1 MNSFYKNKSIT
12 DYFKLI
18 ILLIMFLFGLVF
30 KASTR
35 DFILLVVLVLIEFA
49 FKIGFKYI
57 NSISYT
63 ISNKFYKNLLK
74 MLNIINLEFD
84 FLFVYLFFDSI
95 FEFNIKFFVGIIFCI
110 LLVSIFIF
118 SFFISL
124 NLKYE
129 VLIFRM
135 PNESDRES
143 ILEIYLEGAEALK
156 NDGVD
161 QWQGQYVPS
170 FKDIDEHLG
179 IDLYVL
185 EYHRKIVS
193 TVCLVEGIDEDYES
207 INGKWN
213 TSIPYIS
220 IHKVA
225 TSNKY
230 KKQSFAKKMMSYIEN
245 LAKRKRMDLRIDT
258 HKDNK
263 KMRNF
268 IISCGYKYTGEVVLQ
283 GELERLAYDKKVV
296 YV

>member
-12 DYFKLI
+12 DYFKFI
-18 ILLIMFLFGLVF
+18 FLLIMFLFGLVF
-30 KASTR
+30 KASTG
-35 DFILLVVLVLIEFA
+35 DYILLVVLVLIEFA

-63 ISNKFYKNLLK
+63 ISNKFYKSIVK
-74 MLNIINLEFD
+74 MLDVINFEFD
-84 FLFVYLFFDSI
+84 FLFIYLFFDSI
-95 FEFNIKFFVGIIFCI
+95 FKFNIKYLVGIIFSI
-110 LLVSIFIF
+110 LVMSIIFF
-118 SFFISL
+118 SFFVSL

-129 VLIFRM
+129 VLTFRM
-135 PNESDRES
+135 ANELDRES
-143 ILEIYLEGAEALK
+143 ILEIYLEGSNALK
-156 NDGVD
+156 EDGVD
-161 QWQGQYVPS
+161 QWQGKYVPS
-170 FKDIDEHLG
+170 FKDIDKHLG

-185 EYHRKIVS
+185 EYHKRVVS
-193 TVCLVEGIDEDYES
+193 TACLVEGIDEDYEN

-230 KKQSFAKKMMSYIEN
+230 KKQSFAKKMMCYVEN
-245 LAKRKRMDLRIDT
+245 FAKRKKMDLRIDT

-268 IISCGYKYTGEVVLQ
+268 ILSCGYEYTGELILN
-283 GELERLAYDKKVV
+283 GELERLGYDKKVV
-296 YV
+296 

>member
-1 MNSFYKNKSIT
+1 MNSFYKNKNIT
-12 DYFKLI
+12 DYVKLI
-18 ILLIMFLFGLVF
+18 LLGIMFLLSFVF
-30 KASTR
+30 KASTG
-35 DFILLVVLVLIEFA
+35 DYILLIVLILIEFA

-63 ISNKFYKNLLK
+63 ISNKFYKNILN
-74 MLNIINLEFD
+74 MLNIINFEFE
-84 FLFVYLFFDSI
+84 FLFIYIFFDSI
-95 FEFNIKFFVGIIFCI
+95 FEFNIKYLVGIIFGI
-110 LLVSIFIF
+110 LVMSIIF
-118 SFFISL
+118 FSLFVSL

-129 VLIFRM
+129 VLTFRM
-135 PNESDRES
+135 ANESDRES

-156 NDGVD
+156 TDGVD
-161 QWQGQYVPS
+161 QWQGHYVPS

-193 TVCLVEGIDEDYES
+193 TACLIEGIDEDYEN
-207 INGKWN
+207 IKGKWN

-220 IHKVA
+220 IHKIA

-283 GELERLAYDKKVV
+283 GELERLAYDKVIVK
-296 YV
+296 

>member
-12 DYFKLI
+12 DYVKLI
-18 ILLIMFLFGLVF
+18 LLVIMFLFGFVF

-35 DFILLVVLVLIEFA
+35 DFVLLVVLVLIEFA

-63 ISNKFYKNLLK
+63 ISNKFYKNILK
-74 MLNIINLEFD
+74 MLNIINFEFD

-95 FEFNIKFFVGIIFCI
+95 FKFNIKYLTGIIFGVLAISII
-110 LLVSIFIF
+110 LF

-129 VLIFRM
+129 VLTFRM
-135 PNESDRES
+135 ANELDRES
-143 ILEIYLEGAEALK
+143 ILNIYLEGANALK
-156 NDGVD
+156 EDGVD

-170 FKDIDEHLG
+170 FKDVDEHLG
-179 IDLYVL
+179 VDLYVL
-185 EYHRKIVS
+185 EYHKRIVS
-193 TVCLVEGIDEDYES
+193 TACLVEGIDEDYEN

-230 KKQSFAKKMMSYIEN
+230 KKQSFAKKMMCYVEN
-245 LAKRKRMDLRIDT
+245 FAKRKKMDLRIDT

-268 IISCGYKYTGEVVLQ
+268 ILSCGYEYTGELILN
-283 GELERLAYDKKVV
+283 GELERLGYDKKVV
-296 YV
+296 

>member
-1 MNSFYKNKSIT
+1 MNSFYKNKNIT
-12 DYFKLI
+12 DYVKLI
-18 ILLIMFLFGLVF
+18 LLGIMFLLSFVF
-30 KASTR
+30 KASTG
-35 DFILLVVLVLIEFA
+35 DYILLIVLILIEFA

-63 ISNKFYKNLLK
+63 ISNKFYKNLLN
-74 MLNIINLEFD
+74 MLNIINFEFE
-84 FLFVYLFFDSI
+84 FLFIYIFFDSI
-95 FEFNIKFFVGIIFCI
+95 FEFNIKYLVGIIFGI
-110 LLVSIFIF
+110 LVISIIFF

-129 VLIFRM
+129 VLTFRM
-135 PNESDRES
+135 ANELDRES

-156 NDGVD
+156 TDGVD

-193 TVCLVEGIDEDYES
+193 TVCLVEGIDEDYEN
-207 INGKWN
+207 IKGKWN

-268 IISCGYKYTGEVVLQ
+268 IISCGYKYTGEVILQ
-283 GELERLAYDKKVV
+283 GELERLAYDKKVL
-296 YV
+296 

>member
-1 MNSFYKNKSIT
+1 MNSFYKNKNIT
-12 DYFKLI
+12 DYVKLI
-18 ILLIMFLFGLVF
+18 LLGIMFLLSFVF
-30 KASTR
+30 KASTG
-35 DFILLVVLVLIEFA
+35 DYILLFVLLLIEFA

-63 ISNKFYKNLLK
+63 ISNKFYKNILK
-74 MLNIINLEFD
+74 MLNIINFEFN

-95 FEFNIKFFVGIIFCI
+95 FKLNIKYLTGIVFGVLAISII
-110 LLVSIFIF
+110 LF

-129 VLIFRM
+129 VLTFRM
-135 PNESDRES
+135 ANESDRES
-143 ILEIYLEGAEALK
+143 ILEIYLEGAESLK

-170 FKDIDEHLG
+170 FKDIDEHLE

-185 EYHRKIVS
+185 EYHKRVVS
-193 TVCLVEGIDEDYES
+193 TACLVEGIDEDYEN
-207 INGKWN
+207 IDGKWN

-245 LAKRKRMDLRIDT
+245 FAKRKRMDLRIDT

-268 IISCGYKYTGEVVLQ
+268 IMSCGYKYTGEVILQ
-283 GELERLAYDKKVV
+283 GDLERLAYDKKVL
-296 YV
+296 

>member
-12 DYFKLI
+12 DNFKLI

-35 DFILLVVLVLIEFA
+35 DFVLLVVLVLIEFA

-63 ISNKFYKNLLK
+63 ISNNFYKNILK
-74 MLNIINLEFD
+74 LLNILNFEFD

-95 FEFNIKFFVGIIFCI
+95 IKFNIKYLVGIIFSI
-110 LLVSIFIF
+110 LVMSIIFF

-129 VLIFRM
+129 VLTFRM
-135 PNESDRES
+135 ANESDRES

-170 FKDIDEHLG
+170 FKDVDEHLG
-179 IDLYVL
+179 VDLYVL
-185 EYHRKIVS
+185 EYHKRIVS
-193 TVCLVEGIDEDYES
+193 TACLVEGIDEDYENIS
-207 INGKWN
+207 GKWN
-213 TSIPYIS
+213 TSLPYIS

-225 TSNKY
+225 TSNEY
-230 KKQSFAKKMMSYIEN
+230 KKQSFGRKMMSYIEN
-245 LAKRKRMDLRIDT
+245 LAKRKRMNLRIDT

-268 IISCGYKYTGEVVLQ
+268 IISCGYKYTGEVILQ
-283 GELERLAYDKKVV
+283 GELERLGYDKKVL
-296 YV
+296 

>member
-12 DYFKLI
+12 DYVKLI
-18 ILLIMFLFGLVF
+18 LLGIMFLLSFVF
-30 KASTR
+30 KASTG
-35 DFILLVVLVLIEFA
+35 DYILLIVLILIEFA
-49 FKIGFKYI
+49 FKIGFNYI

-63 ISNKFYKNLLK
+63 ISNKFYKNILK
-74 MLNIINLEFD
+74 MLNIINLEFES
-84 FLFVYLFFDSI
+84 LFIYIFFDSI
-95 FEFNIKFFVGIIFCI
+95 FEFNIKYLVGIIFGI
-110 LLVSIFIF
+110 LVMSIIFF
-118 SFFISL
+118 SFFVSL

-129 VLIFRM
+129 VLTFRM
-135 PNESDRES
+135 ANESDRES
-143 ILEIYLEGAEALK
+143 ILEIYLEGAESLK

-185 EYHRKIVS
+185 EYHKRVVS
-193 TVCLVEGIDEDYES
+193 TACLVEGIDEDYEN
-207 INGKWN
+207 IDGKWN

-268 IISCGYKYTGEVVLQ
+268 IMSCGYKYAGEVILQ
-283 GELERLAYDKKVV
+283 GELERLAYDKKVL
-296 YV
+296 

>member
-12 DYFKLI
+12 DYFKFI
-18 ILLIMFLFGLVF
+18 FLLIMFLFGLVF
-30 KASTR
+30 KASTG
-35 DFILLVVLVLIEFA
+35 DYILLVVLVLIEFA

-63 ISNKFYKNLLK
+63 ISNKFYKKILK
-74 MLNIINLEFD
+74 MLNIINFEFD

-95 FEFNIKFFVGIIFCI
+95 IKFNIKYLVGIIFSI
-110 LLVSIFIF
+110 LVMSIIFF
-118 SFFISL
+118 SFFVSL

-129 VLIFRM
+129 VLTFRM
-135 PNESDRES
+135 ANESDRES
-143 ILEIYLEGAEALK
+143 ILEIYLEGAESLK
-156 NDGVD
+156 NDRVD

-185 EYHRKIVS
+185 EYHKRVVS
-193 TVCLVEGIDEDYES
+193 TACLVEGIDEDYEN
-207 INGKWN
+207 IDGKWN

-245 LAKRKRMDLRIDT
+245 FAKRKRMDLRIDT

-268 IISCGYKYTGEVVLQ
+268 IMSCGYKYTGEVILQ
-283 GELERLAYDKKVV
+283 GDLERLAYDKKVL
-296 YV
+296 

>member
-1 MNSFYKNKSIT
+1 MNSFYKNKNIT
-12 DYFKLI
+12 DYVKLT
-18 ILLIMFLFGLVF
+18 ILVIMFLLGFVF
-30 KASTR
+30 KASTGNY
-35 DFILLVVLVLIEFA
+35 ILLIVLMLIEFA
-49 FKIGFKYI
+49 FKIGVKYI

-63 ISNKFYKNLLK
+63 ISNKFYKNILK
-74 MLNIINLEFD
+74 MLSIINLEFD
-84 FLFVYLFFDSI
+84 FLYGYMFFDSI

-110 LLVSIFIF
+110 LVISIIFF

-129 VLIFRM
+129 VLKFRM
-135 PNESDRES
+135 ANESDRES
-143 ILEIYLEGAEALK
+143 ILEIYLDGAEALK
-156 NDGVD
+156 ADGVN
-161 QWQGQYVPS
+161 QWQGQYIPS
-170 FKDIDEHLG
+170 FKDIDKHLG

-185 EYHRKIVS
+185 EYHRRVVS
-193 TVCLVEGIDEDYES
+193 TACLVEGIDEDYES

-230 KKQSFAKKMMSYIEN
+230 KKQSFGRKMMRYVEN
-245 LAKRKRMDLRIDT
+245 FAKRKRMDLRIDT

-268 IISCGYKYTGEVVLQ
+268 IISCGYKYTGEVILQ
-283 GELERLAYDKKVV
+283 GELERLAYDKKVL
-296 YV
+296 

>member
-1 MNSFYKNKSIT
+1 MNSFYKNKNIT
-12 DYFKLI
+12 DYVKLI
-18 ILLIMFLFGLVF
+18 LLGIMFLLSFVF
-30 KASTR
+30 KASTG
-35 DFILLVVLVLIEFA
+35 DYILLIVLILIEFA
-49 FKIGFKYI
+49 FKIGFNYI

-74 MLNIINLEFD
+74 MLNIINLEFES
-84 FLFVYLFFDSI
+84 LFIYIFFNSI

-135 PNESDRES
+135 ANESDRES
-143 ILEIYLEGAEALK
+143 ILEIYLEGSNTLK
-156 NDGVD
+156 EDGVD
-161 QWQGQYVPS
+161 QWQGKYVPS

-185 EYHRKIVS
+185 EYHKRVVS
-193 TVCLVEGIDEDYES
+193 TACLVEGIDEDYEN
-207 INGKWN
+207 IDGKWN

-283 GELERLAYDKKVV
+283 GELERLAYDKNVL
-296 YV
+296 

>member
-1 MNSFYKNKSIT
+1 MNSFYKNKNIT
-12 DYFKLI
+12 DYVKLI
-18 ILLIMFLFGLVF
+18 LLGIMFLLSFVFKTSTGDYILLI
-30 KASTR
+30 
-35 DFILLVVLVLIEFA
+35 VLILIEFA
-49 FKIGFKYI
+49 FKIGFNYI

-95 FEFNIKFFVGIIFCI
+95 IKFNIKYLVGIIFGI
-110 LLVSIFIF
+110 LVMSIIF
-118 SFFISL
+118 FSLFVSL

-129 VLIFRM
+129 VLTFRM
-135 PNESDRES
+135 ANESDRES

-156 NDGVD
+156 ADGVD

-268 IISCGYKYTGEVVLQ
+268 IISCGYKYTGEVVLL
-283 GELERLAYDKKVV
+283 GELERLAYDKVIVK
-296 YV
+296 

>member
-12 DYFKLI
+12 DNFKLI

-35 DFILLVVLVLIEFA
+35 DFVLLVVLVLIEFA

-63 ISNKFYKNLLK
+63 ISNNFYKNILK
-74 MLNIINLEFD
+74 LLNILNFEFD

-95 FEFNIKFFVGIIFCI
+95 IKFNIKYLVGIIFSI
-110 LLVSIFIF
+110 LVMSIIFF
-118 SFFISL
+118 SFFVYL

-129 VLIFRM
+129 VLTFRM
-135 PNESDRES
+135 ANESDRES
-143 ILEIYLEGAEALK
+143 ILEIYLEGAESLK
-156 NDGVD
+156 ADGVD
-161 QWQGQYVPS
+161 QWQSKYVPS

-185 EYHRKIVS
+185 EYHKRVVS
-193 TVCLVEGIDEDYES
+193 TACLVEGIDEDYEN
-207 INGKWN
+207 IDGKWN

-245 LAKRKRMDLRIDT
+245 FAKRKRMDLRIDT

-283 GELERLAYDKKVV
+283 GELERLAYDKKVL
-296 YV
+296 

>member
-12 DYFKLI
+12 DNFKLI

-35 DFILLVVLVLIEFA
+35 DFVLLVVLVLIEFA

-63 ISNKFYKNLLK
+63 ISNKFYKKILK
-74 MLNIINLEFD
+74 MLNIINFEFD

-95 FEFNIKFFVGIIFCI
+95 IKFNIKYLVGIIFSI
-110 LLVSIFIF
+110 LVMSIIFF
-118 SFFISL
+118 SFFVSL

-129 VLIFRM
+129 VLTFRM
-135 PNESDRES
+135 ANELDRES
-143 ILEIYLEGAEALK
+143 ILNIYLEGANALK
-156 NDGVD
+156 EDGVD

-170 FKDIDEHLG
+170 FKDVDEHLG
-179 IDLYVL
+179 VDLYVL
-185 EYHRKIVS
+185 EYHKRIVS
-193 TVCLVEGIDEDYES
+193 TACLVEGIDEDYEN

-213 TSIPYIS
+213 TSLPYIS

-225 TSNKY
+225 TSNEY
-230 KKQSFAKKMMSYIEN
+230 KKQSFGRKMMSYIEN
-245 LAKRKRMDLRIDT
+245 FAKRKRMDLRIDT

-268 IISCGYKYTGEVVLQ
+268 IISCGYKYTGEVILQ
-283 GELERLAYDKKVV
+283 GELERLGYDKKVV
-296 YV
+296 

>member
-1 MNSFYKNKSIT
+1 MNSFYKNKNIT

-30 KASTR
+30 KASTG
-35 DFILLVVLVLIEFA
+35 DYILLFVLILIEFA
-49 FKIGFKYI
+49 FKIGFNYI

-74 MLNIINLEFD
+74 MLNIINLEFES
-84 FLFVYLFFDSI
+84 LFIYIFFNSI

-135 PNESDRES
+135 ANESDRES
-143 ILEIYLEGAEALK
+143 ILEIYLEGSNTLK
-156 NDGVD
+156 EDGVD
-161 QWQGQYVPS
+161 QWQGKYVPS

-185 EYHRKIVS
+185 EYHKRVVS
-193 TVCLVEGIDEDYES
+193 TACLVEGIDEDYEN
-207 INGKWN
+207 IDGKWN

-268 IISCGYKYTGEVVLQ
+268 IISCGYKYTGEVILQ
-283 GELERLAYDKKVV
+283 GELERLVYDKVIVK
-296 YV
+296 

>member
-1 MNSFYKNKSIT
+1 MNSFCKNKNLS
-12 DYFKLI
+12 DYLKLI
-18 ILLIMFLFGLVF
+18 FLVIMFIFGLSF
-30 KASTR
+30 KASTG
-35 DFILLVVLVLIEFA
+35 DYILLIVLILIEFA
-49 FKIGFKYI
+49 FKIGFNYI

-84 FLFVYLFFDSI
+84 FLFVYLFFDSNI
-95 FEFNIKFFVGIIFCI
+95 KFNIKYLVGIIFGI
-110 LLVSIFIF
+110 LVMSIIFF
-118 SFFISL
+118 SFFVSL

-129 VLIFRM
+129 VLTFRM
-135 PNESDRES
+135 ANESDRES

-156 NDGVD
+156 TDGVD

-193 TVCLVEGIDEDYES
+193 TACLVEGIDEDYES

-283 GELERLAYDKKVV
+283 GELERLAYDKVIVK
-296 YV
+296 

>member
-1 MNSFYKNKSIT
+1 MNSFYKNKNIT
-12 DYFKLI
+12 DYVKLT
-18 ILLIMFLFGLVF
+18 ILVIMFLLGFVF
-30 KASTR
+30 KASTGNY
-35 DFILLVVLVLIEFA
+35 ILLIVLMLIEFA
-49 FKIGFKYI
+49 FKIGVKYI

-63 ISNKFYKNLLK
+63 ISNKFYKNILK

-84 FLFVYLFFDSI
+84 FLYGYMFFDSI

-110 LLVSIFIF
+110 LVISIIFF

-129 VLIFRM
+129 VLKFRM
-135 PNESDRES
+135 ANESDRES
-143 ILEIYLEGAEALK
+143 VLEIYLDGAEALK
-156 NDGVD
+156 ADGVN
-161 QWQGQYVPS
+161 QWQGQYIPS
-170 FKDIDEHLG
+170 FKDIDKHLG

-185 EYHRKIVS
+185 EYHRRVVS
-193 TVCLVEGIDEDYES
+193 TACLVEGIDEDYES

-230 KKQSFAKKMMSYIEN
+230 KKQSFGRKMMRYVEN
-245 LAKRKRMDLRIDT
+245 FAKRKRMDLRIDT

-268 IISCGYKYTGEVVLQ
+268 IISCGYKYTGEVILQ
-283 GELERLAYDKKVV
+283 GELERLAYDKKVL
-296 YV
+296 

>member
-1 MNSFYKNKSIT
+1 MNSFYKNKNIT
-12 DYFKLI
+12 DYVKLI
-18 ILLIMFLFGLVF
+18 LLGIMFLLSFVF
-30 KASTR
+30 KASTG
-35 DFILLVVLVLIEFA
+35 DYILLIVLILIEFA

-63 ISNKFYKNLLK
+63 ISNKFYKNILN
-74 MLNIINLEFD
+74 MLNIINFEFE
-84 FLFVYLFFDSI
+84 FLFIYIFFDSI
-95 FEFNIKFFVGIIFCI
+95 FEFNIKYLVGIIFGI
-110 LLVSIFIF
+110 LVISIIF
-118 SFFISL
+118 FSLFVSL

-129 VLIFRM
+129 VLTFRM
-135 PNESDRES
+135 ANESDRES

-156 NDGVD
+156 TDGVD

-170 FKDIDEHLG
+170 FIDIDEHLG

-185 EYHRKIVS
+185 EYHRRVVS
-193 TVCLVEGIDEDYES
+193 TACLVEGIDEDYEN
-207 INGKWN
+207 IKGKWN

-225 TSNKY
+225 TSTEY
-230 KKQSFAKKMMSYIEN
+230 KKQSFGRKMMRYIEN

-268 IISCGYKYTGEVVLQ
+268 IMCCGYKYAGEVILQ
-283 GELERLAYDKKVV
+283 GELERLAYDKKVL
-296 YV
+296 

>member
-12 DYFKLI
+12 DYVKLI
-18 ILLIMFLFGLVF
+18 LLVIMFSLGFVF

-35 DFILLVVLVLIEFA
+35 DFVLLIVLLLIEYA

-63 ISNKFYKNLLK
+63 ISNKFYKKILK
-74 MLNIINLEFD
+74 MLNILNFEFD
-84 FLFVYLFFDSI
+84 FFFVYIFFDSI
-95 FEFNIKFFVGIIFCI
+95 LGLNVKYFIGILFAI
-110 LLVSIFIF
+110 LVISIFIF

-129 VLIFRM
+129 VLTFRM
-135 PNESDRES
+135 ANESDRES
-143 ILEIYLEGAEALK
+143 ILEIYLDGVEALK
-156 NDGVD
+156 ADGVD

-170 FKDIDEHLG
+170 FIDIDEHLG

-193 TVCLVEGIDEDYES
+193 TVCLVEGIDEDYEN

-213 TSIPYIS
+213 TSLPYIS

-225 TSNKY
+225 TSNEY
-230 KKQSFAKKMMSYIEN
+230 KKQNFAKKMMNYVEN
-245 LAKRKRMDLRIDT
+245 FAKRKKMDLRIDT

-268 IISCGYKYTGEVVLQ
+268 ILSCGYKYTGEVVLQ
-283 GELERLAYDKKVV
+283 GELERLGYDKKVV
-296 YV
+296 

>member
-1 MNSFYKNKSIT
+1 MNSFYKNKNIT

-30 KASTR
+30 KASTG
-35 DFILLVVLVLIEFA
+35 DYILLFVLLLIEYA
-49 FKIGFKYI
+49 FKIGFNYI

-63 ISNKFYKNLLK
+63 ISNKFYKNILK
-74 MLNIINLEFD
+74 MLNIINLEFES
-84 FLFVYLFFDSI
+84 LFIYIFFNSI

-129 VLIFRM
+129 VLTFRM
-135 PNESDRES
+135 ANESDRES
-143 ILEIYLEGAEALK
+143 ILEIYLEGAESLK
-156 NDGVD
+156 ADGVD
-161 QWQGQYVPS
+161 QWQGKYVPS

-193 TVCLVEGIDEDYES
+193 TVCLVEGIDEDYEN
-207 INGKWN
+207 IKGKWN

-225 TSNKY
+225 TSTEY
-230 KKQSFAKKMMSYIEN
+230 KKQSFGRKMMRYIEN

-268 IISCGYKYTGEVVLQ
+268 IMCCGYKYAGEVILQ
-283 GELERLAYDKKVV
+283 GELERLAYDKKVL
-296 YV
+296 

>member
-1 MNSFYKNKSIT
+1 MNSFYKNRSIT
-12 DYFKLI
+12 DYVKLI
-18 ILLIMFLFGLVF
+18 ILVIMFLFGLSF
-30 KASTR
+30 KATTG
-35 DFILLVVLVLIEFA
+35 DYILLIVLVLVEFA
-49 FKIGFKYI
+49 FKIGFNYI

-63 ISNKFYKNLLK
+63 ISNKFHKNILK

-84 FLFVYLFFDSI
+84 FLYGYMFFDSI

-110 LLVSIFIF
+110 LAVSIIIF
-118 SFFISL
+118 SFFVSL

-129 VLIFRM
+129 VLTFRM
-135 PNESDRES
+135 ANESDRES
-143 ILEIYLEGAEALK
+143 ILEIYLDGVEALK
-156 NDGVD
+156 ADGVD

-170 FKDIDEHLG
+170 FIDIDEHLG

-193 TVCLVEGIDEDYES
+193 TVCLVEGIDEDYEN
-207 INGKWN
+207 IDGKWN

-225 TSNKY
+225 TSNEY
-230 KKQSFAKKMMSYIEN
+230 KKQSFAKKMMYYVEN
-245 LAKRKRMDLRIDT
+245 LAKRKKMDLRIDT

-268 IISCGYKYTGEVVLQ
+268 IMSCGYKYAGEVILQ
-283 GELERLAYDKKVV
+283 GKLERLAYDKKVI
-296 YV
+296 

>member
-1 MNSFYKNKSIT
+1 MNSFYKNKNIT
-12 DYFKLI
+12 DYVKLI
-18 ILLIMFLFGLVF
+18 LLVIMFLLSFVF
-30 KASTR
+30 KASTG
-35 DFILLVVLVLIEFA
+35 DYILLIVLILIEFA
-49 FKIGFKYI
+49 FKIGFNYI

-95 FEFNIKFFVGIIFCI
+95 IKLNIKYLVGIIFCI
-110 LLVSIFIF
+110 LVMSIIF
-118 SFFISL
+118 FSLFVSL

-129 VLIFRM
+129 VLTFRM
-135 PNESDRES
+135 ANESDRES

-193 TVCLVEGIDEDYES
+193 TACLVEGIDEDYES

-230 KKQSFAKKMMSYIEN
+230 KKQSFGRKMMRYVEN
-245 LAKRKRMDLRIDT
+245 FAKRKRVNLRIDT

-263 KMRNF
+263 KMQNF
-268 IISCGYKYTGEVVLQ
+268 ILSCGYKYTGEVVLQ
-283 GELERLAYDKKVV
+283 GELERLAYDKKVL
-296 YV
+296 

>member
-12 DYFKLI
+12 DYFKFIFLS
-18 ILLIMFLFGLVF
+18 IMFLFGLVF
-30 KASTR
+30 KASTG
-35 DFILLVVLVLIEFA
+35 DYILLVVLVLIEFA

-63 ISNKFYKNLLK
+63 ISNKFYKKILK
-74 MLNIINLEFD
+74 MLNIINFEFD

-95 FEFNIKFFVGIIFCI
+95 IKFNIKYLVGIIFSI
-110 LLVSIFIF
+110 LVMSIIFF
-118 SFFISL
+118 SFFASL

-129 VLIFRM
+129 VLTFRM
-135 PNESDRES
+135 ANESDRES
-143 ILEIYLEGAEALK
+143 ILNIYLEGANALK
-156 NDGVD
+156 EDGVD

-170 FKDIDEHLG
+170 FKDVDEHLG
-179 IDLYVL
+179 VDLYVL

-193 TVCLVEGIDEDYES
+193 TVCLVEGIDEDYEN
-207 INGKWN
+207 IKGKWN

-245 LAKRKRMDLRIDT
+245 FAKRKRMDLRIDT

-268 IISCGYKYTGEVVLQ
+268 IISCGYKYTGEVILQ
-283 GELERLAYDKKVV
+283 GELERLAYDKKVL
-296 YV
+296 